1 MSSGSPIIAA
11 FASARTQQQN
21 SPLNNN
27 TLLDD
32 DTASDPDFDPE
43 PLSREGTND
52 PEPEFSATDGRK
64 RKPHQVSTL
73 QARIKVVKWNGKS
86 GLFARVIK
94 EFPGDFRGSPNAN
107 FMKASRLSVIKSLYM
122 DQC

>member
-11 FASARTQQQN
+11 FASARIQQQN

-32 DTASDPDFDPE
+32 DTASDPFDPE

-52 PEPEFSATDGRK
+52 PEPESSATDGRK
-64 RKPHQVSTL
+64 RKLQQVSTP
-73 QARIKVVKWNGKS
+73 QARIKVVKWIVEDEINNGKS

-94 EFPGDFRGSPNAN
+94 EFPGDFRGSPNA
-107 FMKASRLSVIKSLYM
+107 MSVIKSLYM
-122 DQC
+122 DQS